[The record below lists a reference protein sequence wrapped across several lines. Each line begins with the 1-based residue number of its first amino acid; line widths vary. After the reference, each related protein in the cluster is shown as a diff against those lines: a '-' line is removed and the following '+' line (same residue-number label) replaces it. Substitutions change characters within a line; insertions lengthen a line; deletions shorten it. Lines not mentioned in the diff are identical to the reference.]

1 MQTSFIKNFHNAM
14 EDSMYDLC
22 TRNRLN
28 PKYVKIQEAY
38 QRLLNEMMQC
48 ADHCPDK
55 PCDEIEELSNA
66 LKAMD
71 EDWIYFQGFLDCVAL
86 LKEIHVL

>member
-1 MQTSFIKNFHNAM
+1 MQTSFIENFHNAM

-22 TRNRLN
+22 TQNRVD
-28 PKYVKIQEAY
+28 PEYAKMQETY
-38 QRLLNEMMQC
+38 CRLLKEMAHC
-48 ADHCPDK
+48 AKDCPNK

-71 EDWIYFQGFLDCVAL
+71 EDWIYFQGFLDCVSL
-86 LKEIHVL
+86 LKEIRVI